1 MDVVKIIEPER
12 IDAQVNANSKKR
24 ALEYISHL
32 ISKDDPSMD
41 PTDIFDSLL
50 AREKLGSTGIG
61 QGVAIPHG
69 RMKSCDKP
77 IGAFIRLTHA
87 IDFDA
92 IDNKP
97 VDLMF
102 ALLVPEKSTDEHLQI
117 LASLAEMFNN
127 SDFREKLHEVESS
140 TDAFKLLSEW
150 DAIH

>member
-1 MDVVKIIEPER
+1 MNVVKIIEPER
-12 IDAQVNANSKKR
+12 IDAQVDANSKKR
-24 ALEYISHL
+24 ALEYISQL
-32 ISKDDPSMD
+32 IASNEPSMD
-41 PTDIFDSLL
+41 STAVFDSLI
-50 AREKLGSTGIG
+50 AREKLGSTGVG

-97 VDLMF
+97 VDLLF
-102 ALLVPEKSTDEHLQI
+102 ALLVPEQSTDEHLQI
-117 LASLAEMFNN
+117 LASLAEMFND
-127 SDFREKLHEVESS
+127 SSFREKMHKVEYS
-140 TDAFKLLSEW
+140 TDVFKLLSEW